1 LLTADRYDKFTPIM
15 RPTVFVTKKLP
26 APALERLGQVCDYA
40 IGAEQGPLNR
50 ETLIAGVR
58 QAEGLISLITDRID
72 HEVIAAAEKLRVIAN
87 VAVGYNNIDVGA
99 AQERGI
105 VVTNTPDVL
114 TDATADLT
122 WALILALARRIVEAD
137 AFVRAGK
144 FTIWE
149 LDLFLGM
156 GLSGKTLGVIG
167 YGRIGRA
174 VARRATGFGMQ
185 VLYCGRDEVAFRDDP
200 PRTTGWLSRKS
211 NEAITAPL
219 SASARQDGLTA
230 KRAGFQELLAQAD
243 IITLHV
249 PLAAATRHLIDQAA
263 LAKMKPTAYLINTA
277 RGEVVDEAA
286 LIAAL
291 NAGQLAGAGL
301 DVYEHEPQVSP
312 QLMTMNQVVLL
323 PHIGSA
329 TRETRTAMAL
339 LAVENTIDALSGRT
353 PRNTI

>member
-1 LLTADRYDKFTPIM
+1 M
-15 RPTVFVTKKLP
+15 RPTVFVTRKLP
-26 APALERLGQVCDYA
+26 APALERLGQVCDYE

-50 ETLIAGVR
+50 DALIAGVR
-58 QAEGLISLITDRID
+58 ETDGLVCLLTDRVD
-72 HEVIAAAEKLRVIAN
+72 REVITAAERLRVIAN
-87 VAVGYNNIDVGA
+87 VAVGYNNIDVSA
-99 AQERGI
+99 AHQRGI
-105 VVTNTPDVL
+105 VVTNTPDVV

-122 WALILALARRIVEAD
+122 WALILAVTRRMVEAD

-144 FTIWE
+144 FTIWD
-149 LDLFLGM
+149 LDLFLGT
-156 GLSGKTLGVIG
+156 GLSGKVLGIIG

-174 VARRATGFGMQ
+174 VARRASGFGVQ

-200 PRTTGWLSRKS
+200 PRTTGLLSRRPS
-211 NEAITAPL
+211 EAVTMPL
-219 SASARQDGLTA
+219 NASARQDGLTA
-230 KRAGFQELLAQAD
+230 RRAGFQELLAQAD

-291 NAGQLAGAGL
+291 DAGQLAGAGL

-312 QLMTMNQVVLL
+312 PLMAMSNVVLL

-329 TRETRTAMAL
+329 TRETRTAMAM
-339 LAVENTIDALSGRT
+339 LAVENAIDALAGRT
-353 PRNTI
+353 PRNAI